1 MPKKLTDCV
10 RDVKAQGKSDDSA
23 WGICVASTGEKPH
36 KETKEH
42 HNPLDI
48 PFGYEVKNRAIDKTQ
63 EKSYPWGQ
71 CISDQKKA
79 GHDQNSANKI
89 CGSIKGKYGETK
101 KVQEK
106 INKNRQVPFSNPPL
120 RDESN
125 KPDNRKTTKG
135 IGGDRLNMESFL
147 WKDILD
153 GQLRRNVKEPRL

>member
-10 RDVKAQGKSDDSA
+10 KDVKAQGKSEDSA

-36 KETKEH
+36 KEVKEH

-48 PFGYEVKNRAIDKTQ
+48 PFGYEVKNRAMD
-63 EKSYPWGQ
+63 
-71 CISDQKKA
+71 
-79 GHDQNSANKI
+79 
-89 CGSIKGKYGETK
+89 

-106 INKNRQVPFSNPPL
+106 INENRQVPFFNPKVK
-120 RDESN
+120 DGSN

-135 IGGDRLNMESFL
+135 IGGPRLDMESFL

-153 GQLRRNVKEPRL
+153 GQLRRNVKEPKL